1 MNQLETIPQCV
12 DCLMSL
18 ARDVTAL
25 TESTNPEIIKKV
37 DRISREIIEGAAGK
51 QFSSPQIANR
61 LLREIRQITRTED
74 PYAEFKSRE
83 MTQARKISSRLENQI
98 DQHLHSRVCLAALG
112 NSLDFF
118 KNPAQALADIPH
130 QLRNGFSFCCDN

>member
-1 MNQLETIPQCV
+1 MNQLEPIPQCV

-18 ARDVTAL
+18 ARDVTVLAK
-25 TESTNPEIIKKV
+25 STNPETIEKV

-61 LLREIRQITRTED
+61 LLREIRQITGTED

-83 MTQARKISSRLENQI
+83 MAQGRKIFSQLK
-98 DQHLHSRVCLAALG
+98 
-112 NSLDFF
+112 
-118 KNPAQALADIPH
+118 KNLADNPVANLPCCPE
-130 QLRNGFSFCCDN
+130 QLGGKLFAGPPFRNVPFGL